1 MCLRPRTIQLPQ
13 CPIQSSARQEASWEA
28 PQKASSLPCSL
39 SPNQARSSCPGSL
52 DSSTYLNSDF
62 LLPEDPKPKLPPTP
76 APPPLLQYPSPAKGL
91 GLEPCPPP
99 PFPPMAP
106 PPALLQEE
114 PLFSPRF
121 AFPAIPPAPGV
132 SGLSAPTAFP
142 PTPQPGPGPAP
153 FPIDLLPS
161 GYSETPFGPHFLV
174 PQGTRPRGKP
184 PAPTPRGRKPGA
196 PAVAPATASPTATAG
211 SNNPCLT
218 QLLTAGEWGHRR
230 DGDPVRTPRACGIR
244 GCGVRGWLSRRS
256 WVLNPE
262 PERGVGY

>member
-1 MCLRPRTIQLPQ
+1 MCLRPRIIQLPQ
-13 CPIQSSARQEASWEA
+13 CPTQGSARQEAAREA
-28 PQKASSLPCSL
+28 PQKASSLPRSL

-121 AFPAIPPAPGV
+121 SFPAVPPAAGV
-132 SGLSAPTAFP
+132 SPLSAPAAFP

-153 FPIDLLPS
+153 GPAPFPVDLLPS
-161 GYSETPFGPHFLV
+161 GYSEPHFGPHFPV

-184 PAPTPRGRKPGA
+184 PAPSPRGRKPGTR
-196 PAVAPATASPTATAG
+196 AVAPATASPTAAAG

-218 QLLTAGEWGHRR
+218 QLLTAGESGRRGRWGPSADAGSLR
-230 DGDPVRTPRACGIR
+230 D
-244 GCGVRGWLSRRS
+244 
-256 WVLNPE
+256 
-262 PERGVGY
+262 